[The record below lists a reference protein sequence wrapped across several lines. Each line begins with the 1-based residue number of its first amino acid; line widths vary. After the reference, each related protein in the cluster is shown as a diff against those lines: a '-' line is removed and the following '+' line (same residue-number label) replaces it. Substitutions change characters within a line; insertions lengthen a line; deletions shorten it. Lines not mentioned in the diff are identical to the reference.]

1 MISYHIRDYISLL
14 TLQNAFNSRDFC
26 LSDEY
31 LNKNTPLFP
40 TEEYLYIQPLLK
52 KGLIVYKN
60 AIGFDI
66 FKPLEKESLRNTQ
79 FSILRHIEEEKF
91 NQSEI
96 IGLRNEINAMEC
108 CNLMNRCIGKLRNT
122 DNFSLS
128 SKNQLFIQDSLNV
141 LTVNQVV
148 HVIQAVFNSSQHLI
162 KTGEFCQKTAASQYI
177 HLFQTR
183 LRQVLEGKQRAI
195 EEKETPNN
203 YVQSQYNYIFFLNFF
218 KELRN
223 SI

>member
-1 MISYHIRDYISLL
+1 MDLEWAFSVIYH
-14 TLQNAFNSRDFC
+14 
-26 LSDEY
+26 
-31 LNKNTPLFP
+31 KNTPLFP

-66 FKPLEKESLRNTQ
+66 FKPLEKESLRDTQ
-79 FSILRHIEEEKF
+79 FSILSHVGAVKF
-91 NQSEI
+91 NQKEI
-96 IGLRNEINAMEC
+96 IDLKNEIHAMEC
-108 CNLMNRCIGKLRNT
+108 CNFMNQCISQLRNT

-128 SKNQLFIQDSLNV
+128 QKSRQFIQESLNV

-148 HVIQAVFNSSQHLI
+148 HVIHAVFKSSQHLI
-162 KTGEFCQKTAASQYI
+162 KTGEFSQKIAASQYI

-183 LRQVLEGKQRAI
+183 LRQVLEGKQKAI

-203 YVQSQYNYIFFLNFF
+203 YVQSQYSQIFFCYFYM
-218 KELRN
+218 
-223 SI
+223 

>member
-1 MISYHIRDYISLL
+1 MISYDIRDYISLL
-14 TLQNAFNSRDFC
+14 TLLNAFNSRDFR

-40 TEEYLYIQPLLK
+40 DNEYFFINSLLS

-66 FKPLEKESLRNTQ
+66 FKPLEDKTFRDTQ
-79 FSILRHIEEEKF
+79 FTILSHMEEEKF
-91 NQSEI
+91 SQKEI
-96 IGLRNEINAMEC
+96 IGLKNEIHAMEC
-108 CNLMNRCIGKLRNT
+108 CNFMNHCICQLRNT

-128 SKNQLFIQDSLNV
+128 QKSRQFIQESLNV

-148 HVIQAVFNSSQHLI
+148 HVIHAVFKSSQHLI
-162 KTGEFCQKTAASQYI
+162 KTGAFTQKIAASQYI

-203 YVQSQYNYIFFLNFF
+203 YVQSQYSQIFFCYFYM
-218 KELRN
+218 
-223 SI
+223 

>member
-1 MISYHIRDYISLL
+1 MSSYHIRDYISLL

-40 TEEYLYIQPLLK
+40 TEEYLFIQPLLK

-60 AIGFDI
+60 AIGFDM
-66 FKPLEKESLRNTQ
+66 FQPLEKESLRNTQ

-108 CNLMNRCIGKLRNT
+108 CNFMNQYISQLRNT

-128 SKNQLFIQDSLNV
+128 QKSRHFIQESLNF

-148 HVIQAVFNSSQHLI
+148 HVIQAVFKSSQHLI
-162 KTGEFCQKTAASQYI
+162 KTGEFSQKKAASQYI

-195 EEKETPNN
+195 EEKETPDN
-203 YVQSQYNYIFFLNFF
+203 YVQSQYSKIFFYYFCN
-218 KELRN
+218 ELLH
-223 SI
+223 